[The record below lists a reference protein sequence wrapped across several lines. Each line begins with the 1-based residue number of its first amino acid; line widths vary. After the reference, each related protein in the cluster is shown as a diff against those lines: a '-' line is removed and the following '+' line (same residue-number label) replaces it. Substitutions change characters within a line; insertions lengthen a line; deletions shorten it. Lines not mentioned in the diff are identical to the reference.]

1 MMAGTAPSPLARRVF
16 SLPPVSS
23 RYLAIVRCRC
33 ASIVS
38 AWVVDGSTRAN
49 ALVSA
54 VRPSP
59 QPRRNLG
66 LTRLW
71 LLKLTLLGI
80 WLPRSRADAMLRPC
94 ARITALCLLPLP
106 LQGRPDANGFLSH
119 HRRMAAQLGRC
130 RELLGN
136 AQRRNDC
143 SYTGRPRPLASDL
156 DRPGDSSL
164 NRGQDLAAQ
173 LRQSRE
179 PSARSQRSA
188 WIALRGQVRP
198 PLGHLHSE
206 GLLGGGKRPPRRA
219 VRRRERHHSLVRARL
234 NGEPSAARAMRAK
247 IVIVGLGRCDAA
259 RTVGEGYL
267 KPDTLI
273 RHLATE
279 AKPIRERPPRAR

>member
-80 WLPRSRADAMLRPC
+80 WLPEGAGRMPCYGPAHGSLLCVCCRSRCKVGQMLTASGAITGAWQPSWDGAESCSAML
-94 ARITALCLLPLP
+94 
-106 LQGRPDANGFLSH
+106 
-119 HRRMAAQLGRC
+119 
-130 RELLGN
+130 
-136 AQRRNDC
+136 
-143 SYTGRPRPLASDL
+143 
-156 DRPGDSSL
+156 
-164 NRGQDLAAQ
+164 
-173 LRQSRE
+173 
-179 PSARSQRSA
+179 
-188 WIALRGQVRP
+188 
-198 PLGHLHSE
+198 
-206 GLLGGGKRPPRRA
+206 
-219 VRRRERHHSLVRARL
+219 
-234 NGEPSAARAMRAK
+234 SAAMIAA
-247 IVIVGLGRCDAA
+247 IPVGLA
-259 RTVGEGYL
+259 R
-267 KPDTLI
+267 
-273 RHLATE
+273 
-279 AKPIRERPPRAR
+279 